1 MPDSKYFG
9 SIHLAGINC
18 MGRVK
23 FDHIISSKY
32 NNIIYQER
40 FDDNKNT
47 QRQIPCLGEQKFI
60 IVNNVVVAVVVVN
73 KNVMIKRV
81 VQRLLIY
88 ILRIMQNDKSKFCE
102 MFYLHLNIQCKKT
115 SVYLQQLRIL
125 TSEHQKLLVILTVAQ
140 FKNSKVK

>member
-1 MPDSKYFG
+1 MPDSKQFG

-32 NNIIYQER
+32 NNIKYQER
-40 FDDNKNT
+40 FDDIKNT

-60 IVNNVVVAVVVVN
+60 IVNNVVVAVVVN

-88 ILRIMQNDKSKFCE
+88 ILRIIQNDKSK
-102 MFYLHLNIQCKKT
+102 L
-115 SVYLQQLRIL
+115 
-125 TSEHQKLLVILTVAQ
+125 
-140 FKNSKVK
+140 